1 MKVMALKAF
10 NLRAVEDE
18 EMGMETDTDAE
29 PKEKV
34 SGGHERK
41 LSDGE
46 ITLTPSSNKPDWQ
59 LAQRVDSDDELV
71 TW

>member
-10 NLRAVEDE
+10 STRAVEDE
-18 EMGMETDTDAE
+18 EMGMETETDAE
-29 PKEKV
+29 PNERE

-46 ITLTPSSNKPDWQ
+46 ITLTPSSSKPDWP
-59 LAQRVDSDDELV
+59 LAQQVDSDDELV